1 MTRRRQNFCDY
12 SKHLNLLNAGETCW
26 SRILDGFSCHRVLT
40 ILHEK
45 RKAKKLT
52 NQNKKGPRPIF
63 SRYSI
68 SLDGPQLCSPPRRRT
83 FGSSCNCPWRT
94 CNREKE
100 KRDDTF
106 RTSAQEGTVLLCG
119 GSSLPWP
126 ATVWFILA
134 NVVTCIDSKIMKG
147 YRTNAVNP
155 VNTDTVWTT
164 ESIRPN

>member
-26 SRILDGFSCHRVLT
+26 SRILDEFSCHRVLT

-68 SLDGPQLCSPPRRRT
+68 NISTGHSFVAPHADALLARHAIVPNERAIVRKKSVTTPSERLRKRVQCCSVVDPLFHDPPLFDLFLQMLSLALIVKS
-83 FGSSCNCPWRT
+83 
-94 CNREKE
+94 
-100 KRDDTF
+100 
-106 RTSAQEGTVLLCG
+106 
-119 GSSLPWP
+119 
-126 ATVWFILA
+126 
-134 NVVTCIDSKIMKG
+134 
-147 YRTNAVNP
+147 
-155 VNTDTVWTT
+155 
-164 ESIRPN
+164 